1 MNENVNTPL
10 RYPIMAMAMLTLL
23 AAMWAGVVRLGW
35 GWPPL
40 LHTLPMSHGPLM
52 VCGFLG
58 TLIGIERA
66 VALSAVPQVR
76 LNYRWFY
83 VGPFMTALGAILLII
98 GIPGMVGPLLITLGS
113 LSLVLVF
120 GLILRIELAVYTVLM
135 AGGAL
140 FWLIGNGLWL
150 FGWPVYSVVWWWAGF
165 LILTIAGER
174 LELNRVLRLS
184 GGVQIVFLL
193 AIGLFV
199 AGVVVSSFSNQ
210 FDLGTRIVGTGLVV
224 LALWLLRYDI
234 ARHTVRKTGLTRF
247 IAACLLAGYAW
258 LAIGG
263 GLSVIYGGVT
273 AGPYYDAMLHAI
285 FVGFVFSMI
294 FGHAPIVFPA
304 VLGRPINFHP
314 VFYTHLILLHV
325 SLFLRVSGDILL
337 WLPGRYWGGLLNAVA
352 MLLFLVITAWS
363 VFKSK

>member
-1 MNENVNTPL
+1 MV
-10 RYPIMAMAMLTLL
+10 MALLTLL
-23 AAMWAGVVRLGW
+23 VALWAGIVRLGW

-40 LHTLPMSHGPLM
+40 LRTLPMSHGPLM
-52 VCGFLG
+52 ICGFLG

-66 VALSAVPQVR
+66 VALSAWPQTRV
-76 LNYRWFY
+76 NYRWFY
-83 VGPFMTALGAILLII
+83 VGPFMTALGAILLIS
-98 GIPGMVGPLLITLGS
+98 GISGMVGPFLITLGS
-113 LSLVLVF
+113 LSLLLVF
-120 GLILRIELAVYTVLM
+120 DLILRRELAVFTVLM

-150 FGWPVYSVVWWWAGF
+150 FGWPVYSVVWWWVGF

-184 GGVQIVFLL
+184 GSVQVVFLL

-199 AGVVVSSFSNQ
+199 VGVVVSAIPNQ
-210 FDLGTRIVGTGLVV
+210 FALGTRITGAGLMV
-224 LALWLLRYDI
+224 LAWWLLRFDI

-263 GLSVIYGGVT
+263 VLGVTYGGVA
-273 AGPYYDAMLHAI
+273 AGPYYDALLHAI

-304 VLGRPINFHP
+304 VLGRPIKFHP
-314 VFYTHLILLHV
+314 VFYTYLILLHL
-325 SLFLRVSGDILL
+325 SLILRVGGDVLL

-352 MLLFLVITAWS
+352 VLLFLIVTVIS
-363 VFKSK
+363 DVSDKQRKR

>member
-1 MNENVNTPL
+1 MNENVSTPL
-10 RYPIMAMAMLTLL
+10 RYPIMVMALLTLL
-23 AAMWAGVVRLGW
+23 AAMWAGIVRLGW
-35 GWPPL
+35 GWPSL
-40 LHTLPMSHGPLM
+40 LRTLPMSHGPLM

-58 TLIGIERA
+58 TLIGVERA
-66 VALSAVPQVR
+66 VALSALPQVR
-76 LNYRWFY
+76 INYRWFY

-98 GIPGMVGPLLITLGS
+98 GIPGMVGPFLITLGS

-120 GLILRIELAVYTVLM
+120 GLILRIELAAYTVLM

-140 FWLIGNGLWL
+140 FWLVGNSLWL
-150 FGWPVYSVVWWWAGF
+150 LGWPVYSVVWWWAGF

-184 GGVQIVFLL
+184 GNVQVVFLL
-193 AIGLFV
+193 VIALFAV
-199 AGVVVSSFSNQ
+199 GVVVSSTPYQ
-210 FDLGTRIVGTGLVV
+210 FDLGTRITGAGLIV

-234 ARHTVRKTGLTRF
+234 ARRTVRKIGLTRF
-247 IAACLLAGYAW
+247 IAVCLLAGYAW

-263 GLSVIYGGVT
+263 VLGVIYGGVA
-273 AGPYYDAMLHAI
+273 AGPYYDALLHAI

-304 VLGRPINFHP
+304 VLGRPIEFHP

-325 SLFLRVSGDILL
+325 SLILRVGGDVLL

-352 MLLFLVITAWS
+352 VLLFLAMTAWS
-363 VFKSK
+363 VLKKH

>member
-10 RYPIMAMAMLTLL
+10 RYPIMAMVMLTLL
-23 AAMWAGVVRLGW
+23 AAMWAGIVRLGW

-40 LHTLPMSHGPLM
+40 LRTLPMSHGPLM

-58 TLIGIERA
+58 TLIGLERA
-66 VALSAVPQVR
+66 VALSALPQVR
-76 LNYRWFY
+76 VNYRWFY
-83 VGPFMTALGAILLII
+83 VGPFMTVLGAILLII
-98 GIPGMVGPLLITLGS
+98 VPGMAGPLLITFGS

-120 GLILRIELAVYTVLM
+120 GLILRIELAVYTALM

-150 FGWPVYSVVWWWAGF
+150 CGWPVYSVGWWWAGF

-184 GGVQIVFLL
+184 GGVQALFLVVV
-193 AIGLFV
+193 GLFM
-199 AGVVVSSFSNQ
+199 AGVVVGSIPGQ
-210 FDLGTRIVGTGLVV
+210 FGLGTRIAGAGLIV

-234 ARHTVRKTGLTRF
+234 ARYTVRKTGLTRF
-247 IAACLLAGYAW
+247 IAVCLLAGYAW

-263 GLSVIYGGVT
+263 GLGLFYGGVT

-304 VLGRPINFHP
+304 VLGRSIAYHP
-314 VFYTHLILLHV
+314 AFYTHLILLHL
-325 SLFLRVSGDILL
+325 SLILRVGGDLTL

-352 MLLFLVITAWS
+352 VLLFLMITAWS
-363 VFKSK
+363 VLRRK